1 MHSMINIK
9 DNLYFEMNKKE
20 LYKAL
25 VKVIQGSGAEMQL
38 AWNELMES
46 NKQEGKS
53 SAGDKHETAAAQV
66 HLELENMGK
75 QMQEHNRKCEELER
89 FNPTKLVSNNQVRS
103 GSLVETSEGWFYIIT
118 SFGKLTLPSGD
129 CFIISAASPI
139 GQALHGKRVGEAFSW
154 NLQEGKIF
162 SVF

>member
-1 MHSMINIK
+1 
-9 DNLYFEMNKKE
+9 MNKKE
-20 LYKAL
+20 VYEAL
-25 VKVIQGSGAEMQL
+25 VKVIQERGAEMQL

-66 HLELENMGK
+66 HLELEKMGK

-89 FNPTKLVSNNQVRS
+89 FNPSKLESNNHVRS
-103 GSLVETSEGWFYIIT
+103 GSLVETSVGWFYIIT
-118 SFGKLTLPSGD
+118 SLGKLTTESGE
-129 CFIISAASPI
+129 CYIVSASSPI
-139 GQALHGKRVGEAFSW
+139 GAALLGKQAGEVFQW
-154 NLQEGKIF
+154 NLQEGRIL

>member
-1 MHSMINIK
+1 MVIYSK
-9 DNLYFEMNKKE
+9 MNKKE
-20 LYKAL
+20 VYEAL
-25 VKVIQGSGAEMQL
+25 VKDIQERGAEMQL

-66 HLELENMGK
+66 HLELEKIGK

-89 FNPTKLVSNNQVRS
+89 FNPSKLESNTHVRS

-118 SFGKLTLPSGD
+118 SLGKLTTESGD
-129 CFIISAASPI
+129 CFVVSASSPI
-139 GQALHGKRVGEAFSW
+139 GAALLGK
-154 NLQEGKIF
+154 QEGEVFQWNGREGTVVGIF
-162 SVF
+162 